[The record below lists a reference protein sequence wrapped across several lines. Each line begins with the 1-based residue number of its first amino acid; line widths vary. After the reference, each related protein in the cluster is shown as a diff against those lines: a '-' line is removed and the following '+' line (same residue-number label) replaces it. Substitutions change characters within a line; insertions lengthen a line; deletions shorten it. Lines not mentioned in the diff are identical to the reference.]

1 MIEHST
7 NWQRTRV
14 PALRRALHALLIM
27 QMLLIVLIASPSA
40 SISVAAAAA
49 AAIDCPAAT
58 PAAATAATGTAKS
71 ASPVAAI
78 DATFPAGGGELTVF
92 AAASLTDAFHEVKV
106 DLEAK
111 YPNLKITYQTAG
123 SQELVTQLAE
133 GARADVLATANTTTM
148 KAAVDGGLISGPS
161 LPFTGNH
168 LVIVTPN
175 DNPAGITSFDDL
187 AKSGVKL
194 VVAGP
199 TVPAGK
205 YAQQAICTY
214 ASANT
219 APAGFVDAI
228 DGNVVS
234 EENDVRSVLA
244 KVQLGEADAGIVYAS
259 DAVAAGLAGTKLNV
273 IEFPQGVPTRAS
285 YPIAVVKG
293 GNEDL
298 AKAFIAYV
306 LSPDG
311 QKVLTHYGFE
321 AAQ

>member
-7 NWQRTRV
+7 NRQRTRV
-14 PALRRALHALLIM
+14 PVLRRALHALLIV
-27 QMLLIVLIASPSA
+27 QMLTIVLIASPGATS
-40 SISVAAAAA
+40 SVSSAA

-58 PAAATAATGTAKS
+58 PAAATATTGTAKS

-92 AAASLTDAFHEVKV
+92 AAASLTDAFNEIKV
-106 DLEAK
+106 DLEVR

-123 SQELVTQLAE
+123 SQELVTQLTE

-148 KAAVDGGLISGPS
+148 EAAVDGGLISGPS
-161 LPFTGNH
+161 VPFTGNH
-168 LVIVTPN
+168 LVIVTPG

-187 AKSGVKL
+187 ARSGVKL

-205 YAQQAICTY
+205 YARQAICTY
-214 ASANT
+214 ASGIT

-228 DGNVVS
+228 GGNVVS
-234 EENDVRSVLA
+234 EEHDVRSVFA

-273 IEFPQGVPTRAS
+273 IEFPLGVPTRAS

-311 QKVLTHYGFE
+311 QKVLIHYGFE